1 MLIRK
6 RSCEPAAGGIDVEDD
21 ALRTEKTRR
30 RRFLLPALLGLLIF
44 ARGAGAD
51 LEEADRLRDEGKY
64 AQAVEA
70 YEKILEAAPE
80 NAEALYGLGFCLT
93 ELGKKEAFSDSLWAA
108 RKHLE
113 KLVKLEPDNAAYR
126 FLNGYSAYVLA
137 PRAPSYIV
145 VLRDLAEKE
154 LRASLALRPDLWA
167 SWYILGLL
175 LRDRGRAADA
185 VEALSKA
192 VSIEP
197 DRLEPYPALALL
209 LHGQKRY
216 EECIQ
221 TCRAL
226 LEKSPSY
233 HYGHKIIGDAWAASS
248 DFAKAEAA
256 YLRGAEAQPGE
267 AVWADSL
274 WRLFE
279 RSKDYPRAV
288 GVFSGFLERHA
299 ESDPVR
305 TYLGLAYAAMGEHGK
320 AAEQFGILV
329 ERVPDQAWYRQW
341 LAESLEAM
349 GRWAEAEK
357 AYLEAL
363 RLNPEAS
370 NALLPLRARYE
381 KAKAEGRFAEALALM
396 RQVASCGLDARTVA
410 WLQFEIAE
418 CCRQRGDMKG
428 AVEALEK
435 AVELQPWEP
444 WFFNN
449 LGLYYR
455 ARGRV
460 DEALARFEQALEI
473 DPGYL
478 YAIEN
483 MAATYQAIHKDDKA
497 RAWLAEGYQNAQ
509 EQHGYAPDMEVK
521 SEREFDIFKFSYF
534 LHELETV
541 EDRYDER

>member
-1 MLIRK
+1 M
-6 RSCEPAAGGIDVEDD
+6 EDD

-192 VSIEP
+192 VSIDP

-226 LEKSPSY
+226 MQKSPNY
-233 HYGHKIIGDAWAASS
+233 HFGHKIIGDALVASS
-248 DFAKAEAA
+248 AFRKAEEA
-256 YLRGAEAQPGE
+256 YLKGAEAQPGE

-274 WRLFE
+274 WRLFQTT
-279 RSKDYPRAV
+279 RDHARAV
-288 GVFSGFLERHA
+288 EVFTGFLAQHEASEPMRK
-299 ESDPVR
+299 
-305 TYLGLAYAAMGEHGK
+305 YLGLTYAAMGEHAK
-320 AAEQFGILV
+320 AVEQFDLLA
-329 ERVPDQAWYRQW
+329 ERSPAEAWYRQW
-341 LAESLEAM
+341 LAESLEAL
-349 GRWAEAEK
+349 GLWAEAEK

-363 RLNPEAS
+363 RLNPKVS
-370 NALLPLRARYE
+370 NALLPLKARYE
-381 KAKAEGRFAEALALM
+381 KARGEGRFAEALALM
-396 RQVASCGLDARTVA
+396 RKVVACGLDARTTA
-410 WLQFEIAE
+410 WIHYEIAE
-418 CCRQRGDMKG
+418 CCRQLGDAKG
-428 AVEALEK
+428 TVEALQK
-435 AVELQPWEP
+435 AIALMPYEP
-444 WFFNN
+444 RFPHT
-449 LGLYYR
+449 LGHFYR
-455 ARGRV
+455 VLGRV
-460 DEALARFEQALEI
+460 DDALAQFERALEI
-473 DPGYL
+473 DPGYMYTL
-478 YAIEN
+478 EN
-483 MAATYQAIHKDDKA
+483 VSSTHLMAHADEKA
-497 RAWLAEGYQNAQ
+497 RRWMVRGLQNAR
-509 EQHGYAPDMEVK
+509 EQHGFAPDEEVK
-521 SEREFDIFKFSYF
+521 NEREFDVFKFSYF
-534 LHELETV
+534 LHEMETA
-541 EDRYDER
+541 EDRKTEGD